1 MTSIVAN
8 YPLSVGVHFQ
18 VTSRLD
24 LNGLLDVD
32 RIPGNDKVGVSMK
45 FSHVHK
51 DRQHREYLFDDEDQC
66 QVNNVIQTIDKSC

>member
-1 MTSIVAN
+1 MTSTVEN
-8 YPLSVGVHFQ
+8 HPLSVGVHFQ

-24 LNGLLDVD
+24 LNGLLDV
-32 RIPGNDKVGVSMK
+32 IPGNDKVGVSMK

-66 QVNNVIQTIDKSC
+66 QVSNVVQTIEKSC